1 MENYA
6 IYLNTVLPVRANADE
21 RSEMVTQLLF
31 GQTCEITEISGS
43 FSKIK
48 DSDDGYEGWVDTKML
63 THINESEHNS
73 FQTSTVFRTCVP
85 LADAFCL
92 TDKMVY
98 HLSAG
103 SKLPDYNPE
112 TNSIEVSGK
121 KFQIHSSFVSY
132 ISDQKKQNIAPTA
145 KMFLNTPYLWGGKNI
160 LGIDCSGFTQIVFSL
175 CGYNLLRDASMQNT
189 QGSAIDSLNE
199 AETGDLIFFDK
210 MGKITH
216 VGIYLGENKIIHASG
231 KVRIDKIDDTG
242 IFNTETENYTH
253 SLASIRRI

>member
-1 MENYA
+1 
-6 IYLNTVLPVRANADE
+6 
-21 RSEMVTQLLF
+21 
-31 GQTCEITEISGS
+31 
-43 FSKIK
+43 
-48 DSDDGYEGWVDTKML
+48 
-63 THINESEHNS
+63 
-73 FQTSTVFRTCVP
+73 
-85 LADAFCL
+85 
-92 TDKMVY
+92 
-98 HLSAG
+98 
-103 SKLPDYNPE
+103 
-112 TNSIEVSGK
+112 
-121 KFQIHSSFVSY
+121 
-132 ISDQKKQNIAPTA
+132 
-145 KMFLNTPYLWGGKNI
+145 MFLNTPYLWGGKNI
-160 LGIDCSGFTQIVFSL
+160 LGIDCSGFTQIVSSL